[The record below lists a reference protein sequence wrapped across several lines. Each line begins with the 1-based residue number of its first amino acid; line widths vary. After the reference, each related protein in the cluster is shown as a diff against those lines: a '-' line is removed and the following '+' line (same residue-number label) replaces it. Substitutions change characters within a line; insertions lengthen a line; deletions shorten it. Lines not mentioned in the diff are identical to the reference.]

1 MPKYYTCE
9 EIAERYRVKTAT
21 VWGWI
26 RNGRLSAIR
35 IGGLYRVTEDAM
47 RQFEGR
53 DVEKEDT

>member
-9 EIAERYRVKTAT
+9 EIADRYRVKTAT

-26 RNGRLSAIR
+26 RNGKLLAIR

-53 DVEKEDT
+53 DKEES

>member
-35 IGGLYRVTEDAM
+35 IGGLYRVAESAM
-47 RQFEGR
+47 AKFEGR
-53 DVEKEDT
+53 EGKEDE

>member
-1 MPKYYTCE
+1 MSKYYTCE

-47 RQFEGR
+47 RQFEGL
-53 DVEKEDT
+53 DLEKEEA

>member
-26 RNGRLSAIR
+26 RGGKLCAVR
-35 IGGLYRVTEDAM
+35 IGGLYRITEEAM
-47 RQFEGR
+47 AQFERR
-53 DVEKEDT
+53 DAEEEE

>member
-1 MPKYYTCE
+1 MSKYYTCE

-35 IGGLYRVTEDAM
+35 IGGLYRVTESAM
-47 RQFEGR
+47 AKFE
-53 DVEKEDT
+53 

>member
-47 RQFEGR
+47 R
-53 DVEKEDT
+53 